1 MLTDLTLLVL
11 NAVASFITTL
21 LLARFYMQW
30 ARVSF
35 RNQLGHFVIQTTD
48 WAVLPARR
56 IVPAVFGLD
65 MATFTVAW
73 LIQVLLILLGALMHG
88 MIGADGVIVLA
99 LLRGLIEVA
108 ELSVWFLIATAIF
121 RLDKLA
127 LAIAWALTVSIYLA
141 NRYLNGQSGTDGLLT
156 HVMLESALQITTQS
170 IWFLTIALIV
180 NALLSWIAPN
190 VPAYFTLNR
199 FLNPYIRPIQ
209 RFISPVANI
218 DLSPIVLILLLR
230 VALKL
235 VHTISQNL
243 L

>member
-88 MIGADGVIVLA
+88 MIGADGLIVLA

-108 ELSVWFLIATAIF
+108 RLSVWFLII
-121 RLDKLA
+121 A
-127 LAIAWALTVSIYLA
+127 LLISSVLSWVAPGNPLGGMLGALT
-141 NRYLNGQSGTDGLLT
+141 RPF
-156 HVMLESALQITTQS
+156 LQ
-170 IWFLTIALIV
+170 
-180 NALLSWIAPN
+180 
-190 VPAYFTLNR
+190 
-199 FLNPYIRPIQ
+199 PIQ
-209 RFISPVANI
+209 RVMPPIANV
-218 DLSPIVLILLLR
+218 DLSPLVLILLLQIVLYLIDAASR
-230 VALKL
+230 QLFG
-235 VHTISQNL
+235 L
-243 L
+243 LG